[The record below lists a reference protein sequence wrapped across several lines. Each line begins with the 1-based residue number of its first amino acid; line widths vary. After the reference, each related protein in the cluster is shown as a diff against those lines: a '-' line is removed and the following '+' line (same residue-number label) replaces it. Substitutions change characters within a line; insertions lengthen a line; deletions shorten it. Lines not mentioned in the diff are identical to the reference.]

1 MTERTADEIRT
12 SVSNA
17 YANRVRPV
25 LERAT
30 ATPVAEAACCGPD
43 CCSSDAAPAATI
55 QLIDI
60 TPAANDAACCDTSSG
75 DCRGNDAG
83 TDVEIV
89 NIARLYKNT
98 DITDLPSTVTD
109 VAFGCGNPTAI
120 AALQPGE
127 TVLDLGSGGGI
138 DCFLA
143 GKMVGPSGEESSPAA
158 ALAGR
163 LPGNCFSLLTTFF
176 AAEPTVFRRSRC
188 TRPRSLALRVG

>member
-75 DCRGNDAG
+75 DCCGNDAG

-127 TVLDLGSGGGI
+127 TVLDLGSGPRSGVRFFSSFRPMRLSARGSASGRRVAQSPMLYPI
-138 DCFLA
+138 NLA
-143 GKMVGPSGEESSPAA
+143 GNSAGTRVVG
-158 ALAGR
+158 
-163 LPGNCFSLLTTFF
+163 
-176 AAEPTVFRRSRC
+176 
-188 TRPRSLALRVG
+188 LRDTSFEFGDCRI